1 MPTLA
6 AITLYYTQMH
16 WPSKI
21 LSEKIDGKGAYFGC
35 KSTTLES
42 VGMILP
48 MIMFPDLGR
57 NVIFMI
63 DNLAVMFGWYNGYV
77 KMTSQL
83 WKYWQ
88 QFSIRQ
94 EFWE

>member
-1 MPTLA
+1 MATDSLKAVCIEEGSPDMPTLA

-48 MIMFPDLGR
+48 MIMFPDW
-57 NVIFMI
+57 IWAEM
-63 DNLAVMFGWYNGYV
+63 
-77 KMTSQL
+77 
-83 WKYWQ
+83 
-88 QFSIRQ
+88 
-94 EFWE
+94 